1 MGGSGGGNDKP
12 KFPAEIKKMWGI
24 GHPLATRMAAS
35 GMEGYPL
42 WDVPAMPDVPPP
54 VMPSAGWFQGI
65 APEVRQGLWEPYQEA
80 GQQLGETFGSRG
92 QQGSARGGYSGAYGS
107 AMGSFAADAAKD
119 VGLQAWQM
127 TAPQMMDYRN
137 QLYEGAMRERGDYLQ
152 AQQAPWTLFPSY
164 LGGVGQLPYY
174 ATPNR
179 PSPWV
184 GAAGGA
190 ATGAAMGYGMGAG
203 AGGAAAGAGIGGILG
218 YMGYS

>member
-1 MGGSGGGNDKP
+1 MSGGGGNNDSKP
-12 KFPAEIKKMWGI
+12 KFPSEIKQMWGM
-24 GHPLATRMAAS
+24 GHPLASRMAAA

-42 WDVPAMPDVPPP
+42 WDVPGMPDVPPP
-54 VMPSAGWFQGI
+54 VMPSAGWFNSI
-65 APEVRQGLWEPYQEA
+65 APEVKQGLWEPYREA

-92 QQGSARGGYSGAYGS
+92 QQGSQRGGPSGTYGA
-107 AMGSFAADAAKD
+107 AMGSFAADASKN

-137 QLYEGAMRERGDYLQ
+137 QQYEGAMRERGDYLQ

-164 LGGVGQLPYY
+164 LGGVGSLPYY

-179 PSPWV
+179 PNPWM

-190 ATGAAMGYGMGAG
+190 ATGAAVGGTYGGGWGAAGGGLVGGIMGYYG
-203 AGGAAAGAGIGGILG
+203 
-218 YMGYS
+218 SQ